1 MLFGW
6 SCCAS
11 LLLAMTA
18 AAEPGQAPQAPSVER
33 SEEPAEPD
41 AVPSPNDDESDS
53 GTEGSDSPIMD
64 EGEDEPLASE
74 AAADTPPEPASA
86 ARASPPS
93 TEQTSATSSP
103 ATASDSAAAV
113 SSTEATASTQV
124 SSRIKSWRQR
134 YDAARQAL
142 IEGRDDDA
150 AREFRALAVA
160 APTYEDRILA
170 EELAEVART
179 RSVQRR
185 LVLEP
190 PDLRTDDEMSLLYTT
205 AFLYGFGTSGWL
217 ALQTKPQNVGAAV
230 LPFIAITTATVGGVA
245 LVDDY
250 KPFRYGVPQTISAGV
265 YMGAGQ
271 GVWLVGYQHARATRR
286 DDDSHFKSETV
297 STILWTG
304 ATTGAVVGGLLGAWK
319 SPTPGEVSFG
329 TSTMLWGG
337 LLSSFLGA
345 AATPNEDYSSENAF
359 ITGAVG
365 YNLGFAAGVLWGPV
379 LSPSVGRVRF
389 VDLGGLAGGLV
400 GVGGYLLAAGDN
412 ANPRAGLATTAVGS
426 ALGLGLAWWG
436 TQGMDLDAASTD
448 NGLSV
453 VPHVAP
459 VAGGAIVGVSG
470 SL

>member
-1 MLFGW
+1 MLLGG

-18 AAEPGQAPQAPSVER
+18 AAEPEQAPPLPPVER
-33 SEEPAEPD
+33 SEEPVEPD
-41 AVPSPNDDESDS
+41 AVPSPNEDESDS
-53 GTEGSDSPIMD
+53 GSEDAESPTAEEEEPPTSEG
-64 EGEDEPLASE
+64 AV
-74 AAADTPPEPASA
+74 DTPQEPVSA
-86 ARASPPS
+86 DRVTPPS
-93 TEQTSATSSP
+93 SVATPATSSP
-103 ATASDSAAAV
+103 ALASDSAAPAA
-113 SSTEATASTQV
+113 SSTESSGSTQV

-448 NGLSV
+448 NGASV
-453 VPHVAP
+453 VPHVTP
-459 VAGGAIVGVSG
+459 VAGGAVVGVSG